1 MGNSEINGDGSGIM
15 GAWQTN
21 GGVPTEWIGTRHVD
35 GSVFSSPERVEM
47 MTVKLLIADRD
58 PKERTGLEWLIQS
71 YPVPFDRVIHAENP
85 DSALERLLQE
95 VPQVICIE
103 LDMIPR
109 DLWDGF
115 RQTVRRYARRV
126 IGITAEAT
134 FERAMQAIE
143 LRAVDLWVKPV
154 SPDRVRRTL
163 SRCYRE
169 LAETAPVDSPSAP
182 PAPSPFSYRELF
194 LDGDAAKPG
203 PLLLI
208 QPETSEE
215 IAPLHRFL
223 QNYPFRSQPSL
234 FPLSDAVVALFP
246 RDRENRERD
255 LHRTAYRM
263 VNEGS
268 ERLGISLFVVLHP
281 GGNTPT
287 LREQYQTARQALQLR
302 FYRGDR
308 QVVKTNHPVQW
319 RELDP
324 FLTPEEQHRW
334 LEMLDGRNR
343 DDVKNWMQG
352 EFLTLA
358 PPYPDPGLLRIR
370 LTSILAQL
378 RRFMKREGLH
388 REKVLENRYHQIF
401 ATVLYQPLLYRIVQ
415 DLLLFIYE
423 LFEAAEDPS
432 RRELSNPVEQGVRY
446 MEKEFHRPGL
456 SLKEVADHVGRNPSY
471 FSHLLSRQK
480 KVTFRELL
488 RTIRIRHAC
497 RLLTST
503 SLSIQEIA
511 GRCGFPNANHFSRV
525 FKKVTGTTPRAYRN
539 LKNRKEGKEEKG

>member
-1 MGNSEINGDGSGIM
+1 M

-85 DSALERLLQE
+85 DSALEQLLQE

-169 LAETAPVDSPSAP
+169 LAETARIETPSSPSAS
-182 PAPSPFSYRELF
+182 PSFSYRALF
-194 LDGDAAKPG
+194 LEEEEAHPA

-208 QPETSEE
+208 QPETPEE

-432 RRELSNPVEQGVRY
+432 RRELSDPVEQGVRY

-456 SLKEVADHVGRNPSY
+456 SLKEVAEHVGRNPAY

-525 FKKVTGTTPRAYRN
+525 FKEVTGTTPRAYRN
-539 LKNRKEGKEEKG
+539 LKNRKEDKEEKG